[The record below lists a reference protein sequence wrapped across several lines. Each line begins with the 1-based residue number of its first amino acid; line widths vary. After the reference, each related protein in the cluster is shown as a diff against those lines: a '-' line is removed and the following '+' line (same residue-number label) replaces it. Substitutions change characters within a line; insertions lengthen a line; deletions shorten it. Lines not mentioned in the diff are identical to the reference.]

1 MARSGSKFSPVL
13 PMVLNL
19 LPVLEAVL
27 RTSGVPEV
35 QGKVD
40 VYDAIKLLQEALIT
54 IQSR

>member
-1 MARSGSKFSPVL
+1 MARLRPGFSPVL

-27 RTSGVPEV
+27 RTSGIPEI

-54 IQSR
+54 LQQR

>member
-1 MARSGSKFSPVL
+1 MAKLPLRFSPVV

-27 RTSGVPEV
+27 RTARVPSVE
-35 QGKVD
+35 GKVD

-54 IQSR
+54 LQSR